1 MVEIGASLAVRQVAR
16 DISHSARPDA
26 PLRPDDAPI
35 AQLAGVVVARQRLSN
50 ALRRLADVVQ
60 PIGGGTALPL
70 PASR

>member
-26 PLRPDDAPI
+26 PIRPDDAPI
-35 AQLAGVVVARQRLSN
+35 AQLADVVVARQRLSN

>member
-26 PLRPDDAPI
+26 PLRQDDAPI
-35 AQLAGVVVARQRLSN
+35 AQLADVVVARQRLSN